1 MIKDKDYY
9 LDWIYQRGNSAGKR
23 RDFSAIKALLHEL
36 DNPQDKIKVIHI
48 AGTNGKGSTANFIAN
63 TLSQKLRC
71 GLFTSPYMVEINEE
85 VKING
90 KPISDE
96 EFFSYIEMLK
106 PICEK
111 LDNIN
116 LKNTY
121 FEVMTALMFKYFY
134 DKKVDVCVVETGL
147 GGTLDSTNVVK
158 KPLASLITT
167 ISMDHTNI
175 LGNTIEEI
183 AQNKAGIIK
192 ENVPV
197 FIYPQ
202 NESALNVILEKAKEK
217 NSKVYDFKFSEI
229 KIKNQSSDSNEFDF
243 MGYKNIKTSLIGKVQ
258 IYNACNALNLLDY
271 FKEEFDLDED
281 IIKKGIYESTNIG
294 RLQIISKSPRVLID
308 GSHNKE
314 SIDALLIS
322 LKLFEYD
329 KLIVGFSI
337 LKDKDYDYIIEKIS
351 SIADEI
357 VITSVDNPRAF
368 ELENL
373 EKIVKEKFS
382 NVKKI
387 KDRKEAYEYT
397 KSKTEANDLV
407 LWCGSLYL
415 VGEILKFEN
424 YNKNLY

>member
-23 RDFSAIKALLHEL
+23 RDLSDIKALLHEL

-96 EFFSYIEMLK
+96 EFFSYIEMIK

-111 LDNIN
+111 LDNVN

-147 GGTLDSTNVVK
+147 GGTLDSTNIVK

-202 NESALNVILEKAKEK
+202 NESALNVILKKAKEK

-229 KIKNQSSDSNEFDF
+229 KIKNQSADFNEFDF
-243 MGYKNIKTSLIGKVQ
+243 RGYKNIKTSLIGKVQ

-314 SIDALLIS
+314 SIDALLSS

-397 KSKTEANDLV
+397 KSKAEANDLV

-415 VGEILKFEN
+415 AGEILKFEN
-424 YNKNLY
+424 YHKNLY

>member
-9 LDWIYQRGNSAGKR
+9 LDWIYGRGNSAGKR
-23 RDFSAIKALLHEL
+23 RDLSAIKALLNEL
-36 DNPQDKIKVIHI
+36 DNPQDKLQVIHI

-63 TLSQKLRC
+63 TLALKVKC

-90 KPISDE
+90 KPISDKD
-96 EFFSYIEMLK
+96 FFRYIEMIK
-106 PICEK
+106 PICER
-111 LDNIN
+111 LDEIN

-147 GGTLDSTNVVK
+147 GGRLDSTNIVK
-158 KPLASLITT
+158 KPIASLITT

-202 NESALNVILEKAKEK
+202 DKPALDIIKKEAREK
-217 NSKVYDFKFSEI
+217 NVKIYNFKFDEI
-229 KIKNQSSDSNEFDF
+229 KIKNENESFNEFDF
-243 MGYKNIKTSLIGKVQ
+243 RSYKNIKTSLIGKIQ
-258 IYNACNALNLLDY
+258 IYNACNAINLLDY
-271 FKEEFDLDED
+271 FKDEFNLDD
-281 IIKKGIYESTNIG
+281 KTIKKGIYESTNPG
-294 RLQIISKSPRVLID
+294 RLQIISKDPKVLID

-314 SIDALLIS
+314 SIDALINS
-322 LKLFEYD
+322 LKNFQYD
-329 KLIVGFSI
+329 KLIVGFSV
-337 LKDKDYDYIIEKIS
+337 LKDKEYKYIIEKLS
-351 SIADEI
+351 QVADEI
-357 VITSVDNPRAF
+357 VITSIDNPRAF
-368 ELENL
+368 EISELK
-373 EKIVKEKFS
+373 KIVKEKNP
-382 NVKKI
+382 NVKAI
-387 KDRKEAYEYT
+387 EDRKKAYEYT
-397 KSKTEANDLV
+397 KSKAGFNDLV

-424 YNKNLY
+424 TYKNL

>member
-9 LDWIYQRGNSAGKR
+9 LDWIYGRGNSAGKR
-23 RDFSAIKALLHEL
+23 RDLSAIKALFNEL
-36 DNPQDKIKVIHI
+36 DNPQDKLKVIHI

-63 TLSQKLRC
+63 TLALKVKC

-90 KPISDE
+90 ISISDDD
-96 EFFSYIEMLK
+96 FFTYIEMIK
-106 PICEK
+106 PICER
-111 LDNIN
+111 LDEIN

-134 DKKVDVCVVETGL
+134 DKKVDVCVIETGL
-147 GGTLDSTNVVK
+147 GGRLDSTNIVK
-158 KPLASLITT
+158 KPIASLITT

-202 NESALNVILEKAKEK
+202 DKQALDIIIKEAREK
-217 NSKVYDFKFSEI
+217 NAKIYDFKFNEI
-229 KIKNQSSDSNEFDF
+229 KIKNENESFNEFDF
-243 MGYKNIKTSLIGKVQ
+243 RSYKNIKTSLIGKIQ
-258 IYNACNALNLLDY
+258 IYNACNAINLLDY
-271 FKEEFDLDED
+271 FKDEFNLDKKT
-281 IIKKGIYESTNIG
+281 IKKGIYESTNPG
-294 RLQIISKSPRVLID
+294 RLQIISKDPIVLID

-314 SIDALLIS
+314 SIDALINS
-322 LKLFEYD
+322 LKNFQYD
-329 KLIVGFSI
+329 KLIVGFSV
-337 LKDKDYDYIIEKIS
+337 LKDKDYKYIIEKLS
-351 SIADEI
+351 HIADEI

-368 ELENL
+368 EICELK
-373 EKIVKEKFS
+373 KIVKEKFL
-382 NVKKI
+382 NVRAFKDI
-387 KDRKEAYEYT
+387 KNAYVYT
-397 KSKTEANDLV
+397 KSNAGSNDLV

-424 YNKNLY
+424 TYKNL

>member
-23 RDFSAIKALLHEL
+23 RDLSAIKALLNEL

-63 TLSQKLRC
+63 TLSQKLKC

-111 LDNIN
+111 LDKVN

-121 FEVMTALMFKYFY
+121 FEVMTALMFKYSY

-192 ENVPV
+192 EDVPV

-202 NESALNVILEKAKEK
+202 NESALNVILKKAKEK
-217 NSKVYDFKFSEI
+217 NSKVYDFKFGEI
-229 KIKNQSSDSNEFDF
+229 KIKNQGIDFNEFDF
-243 MGYKNIKTSLIGKVQ
+243 RGYKNIKTSLIGKVQ

-281 IIKKGIYESTNIG
+281 IIRKGIYESTNIG

-314 SIDALLIS
+314 SIDALLSS
-322 LKLFEYD
+322 LKLFKYD

-373 EKIVKEKFS
+373 KNIVKEKFL

-397 KSKTEANDLV
+397 KSKAGENDLV

-424 YNKNLY
+424 YNKNSY

>member
-9 LDWIYQRGNSAGKR
+9 LDWVYGRGNSAGKR
-23 RDFSAIKALLHEL
+23 RDLSAIKALLNEL
-36 DNPQDKIKVIHI
+36 DNPQDKIQVIHI

-63 TLSQKLRC
+63 TLALKVKC

-90 KPISDE
+90 ISISDDD
-96 EFFSYIEMLK
+96 FFTYIEMIK
-106 PICEK
+106 PICER
-111 LDNIN
+111 LDEIN

-134 DKKVDVCVVETGL
+134 DKKVDVCVIETGL
-147 GGTLDSTNVVK
+147 GGRLDSTNIVK
-158 KPLASLITT
+158 KPIASLITT

-202 NESALNVILEKAKEK
+202 EKPALDIIKKEAFEK
-217 NSKVYDFKFSEI
+217 NARIYDFKFDEI
-229 KIKNQSSDSNEFDF
+229 KIKNENESFNEFDF
-243 MGYKNIKTSLIGKVQ
+243 RTYKNIKTSLIGKVQ
-258 IYNACNALNLLDY
+258 IYNACNAINLLDY
-271 FKEEFDLDED
+271 FKGEFNIDEET
-281 IIKKGIYESTNIG
+281 IKRGIYESTNPG
-294 RLQIISKSPRVLID
+294 RLQIISKDPRVLID

-314 SIDALLIS
+314 SIDALINS
-322 LKLFEYD
+322 LKNFRYD
-329 KLIVGFSI
+329 KLIVGFSV
-337 LKDKDYDYIIEKIS
+337 LKDKDYKYIIDKLS
-351 SIADEI
+351 QIADEI

-368 ELENL
+368 EICELK
-373 EKIVKEKFS
+373 KIVKEKFS
-382 NVKKI
+382 NVKGFKDII
-387 KDRKEAYEYT
+387 KAYEYT
-397 KSKTEANDLV
+397 KSKAGSNDLV

-424 YNKNLY
+424 SYKNIY

>member
-23 RDFSAIKALLHEL
+23 RDLSAIKALLHEL

-106 PICEK
+106 PICEN

-202 NESALNVILEKAKEK
+202 NESALNVILKKAKEK

-229 KIKNQSSDSNEFDF
+229 KIKNQSADFNEFDF
-243 MGYKNIKTSLIGKVQ
+243 RGYKNIKTSLIGKVQ

-314 SIDALLIS
+314 SIDALLSS
-322 LKLFEYD
+322 LKLFKYD

-373 EKIVKEKFS
+373 KNIIKEKFS

-397 KSKTEANDLV
+397 KSKAKANDLV

-424 YNKNLY
+424 SHKNLH

>member
-23 RDFSAIKALLHEL
+23 RDLSAIKALLHEL

-111 LDNIN
+111 LDKIN

-134 DKKVDVCVVETGL
+134 DKRVDVCVVETGL

-192 ENVPV
+192 EDVPV

-217 NSKVYDFKFSEI
+217 NSKVYDFKFGEI
-229 KIKNQSSDSNEFDF
+229 KIKNQGIDFNEFDF
-243 MGYKNIKTSLIGKVQ
+243 RGYKNIKTSLIGKVQ

-281 IIKKGIYESTNIG
+281 IIRKGIYESTNIG
-294 RLQIISKSPRVLID
+294 RLQIISKSPKVLID

-314 SIDALLIS
+314 SIDALLSS
-322 LKLFEYD
+322 LKLFRYD

-357 VITSVDNPRAF
+357 VITNVDNPRAF

-373 EKIVKEKFS
+373 KNIVKEKFS

-397 KSKTEANDLV
+397 KSKAGENDLV

-424 YNKNLY
+424 SHKNLY

>member
-23 RDFSAIKALLHEL
+23 RDLSAIKALLNEL

-63 TLSQKLRC
+63 TLSQKLKC

-90 KPISDE
+90 NPISDE

-111 LDNIN
+111 LDKVN

-134 DKKVDVCVVETGL
+134 DKRVDVCVVETGL

-202 NESALNVILEKAKEK
+202 NESALNVILKKAKEK
-217 NSKVYDFKFSEI
+217 NSKVYDFKFGEI
-229 KIKNQSSDSNEFDF
+229 KIKNQSADFNEFDF
-243 MGYKNIKTSLIGKVQ
+243 RGYKNIKTSLIGKVQ

-281 IIKKGIYESTNIG
+281 IIRKGIYESTNIG

-314 SIDALLIS
+314 SIDALLSS
-322 LKLFEYD
+322 LKLFKYD

-337 LKDKDYDYIIEKIS
+337 LKDKDYDHIIEKIS

-397 KSKTEANDLV
+397 KSKAGENDLV

>member
-23 RDFSAIKALLHEL
+23 RDLSAIKALLNEL

-111 LDNIN
+111 LDKVN

-121 FEVMTALMFKYFY
+121 FEVMTALMFKYSY

-192 ENVPV
+192 EDVPV

-202 NESALNVILEKAKEK
+202 NESALNVILKKAKEK
-217 NSKVYDFKFSEI
+217 NSKVYDFKFGEI
-229 KIKNQSSDSNEFDF
+229 KIKNQGIDFNEFDF
-243 MGYKNIKTSLIGKVQ
+243 RGYKNIKTSLIGKVQ

-281 IIKKGIYESTNIG
+281 IIRKGIYESTNIG

-314 SIDALLIS
+314 SIDALLSS
-322 LKLFEYD
+322 LKLFKYD

-373 EKIVKEKFS
+373 KNIIKEKFS

-397 KSKTEANDLV
+397 KSKAKANDLV

-424 YNKNLY
+424 YNKNSY

>member
-23 RDFSAIKALLHEL
+23 RDLSAIKALLHEL

-63 TLSQKLRC
+63 TLSQKLKC

-90 KPISDE
+90 NPISDE

-111 LDNIN
+111 LDKVN

-134 DKKVDVCVVETGL
+134 DKRVDVCVVETGL

-192 ENVPV
+192 EDVPV

-202 NESALNVILEKAKEK
+202 NESALNIILKKAKEK
-217 NSKVYDFKFSEI
+217 NSKVYDFKFGEI
-229 KIKNQSSDSNEFDF
+229 KIKNQGIDFNEFDF
-243 MGYKNIKTSLIGKVQ
+243 RGYKNIKTSLIGKVQ

-281 IIKKGIYESTNIG
+281 IIRKGIYESTNIG

-314 SIDALLIS
+314 SIDALLSS
-322 LKLFEYD
+322 LKLFKYD

-373 EKIVKEKFS
+373 KNIIKEKFS

-387 KDRKEAYEYT
+387 KIIKEAYEYT
-397 KSKTEANDLV
+397 KSKAGANDLV

>member
-23 RDFSAIKALLHEL
+23 RDLSAIKALLHEL
-36 DNPQDKIKVIHI
+36 DNPQDKIKMIHI

-111 LDNIN
+111 LDKIN

-147 GGTLDSTNVVK
+147 GGTLDSTNIVK

-202 NESALNVILEKAKEK
+202 NESALNVILKKAKEK

-229 KIKNQSSDSNEFDF
+229 KIKNQSADFNEFDF
-243 MGYKNIKTSLIGKVQ
+243 RGYKNIKTSLIGKVQ

-314 SIDALLIS
+314 SIDALLSS
-322 LKLFEYD
+322 LKLFKYD

-373 EKIVKEKFS
+373 KNIIKEKFS

-397 KSKTEANDLV
+397 KSKAEAKDLV

-424 YNKNLY
+424 HYKNLY